1 MMISSPSVYLF
12 VFSKHYE
19 ETVTTTNRLDLFL
32 EIHPFHPAYAIKV
45 VGLEIEHLGNRQ
57 LLIPKIKYYYHNNS
71 VVSLPFDYQ
80 LK

>member
-1 MMISSPSVYLF
+1 MMIFSPGIHPF

-32 EIHPFHPAYAIKV
+32 ESHPFHPTYAIKV
-45 VGLEIEHLGNRQ
+45 IGLEIEYLGNRQ
-57 LLIPKIKYYYHNNS
+57 FLIPKIKYYYDNNS
-71 VVSLPFDYQ
+71 VVSLPFDQQ